1 MRPGAISSTVW
12 IALASTE
19 AWRVSGLVTAGNN
32 VKPDVWA
39 DASAIVTNVSRHSS
53 WLSRIPAPSKPAAS
67 TSWISWISSGIGAVP
82 GIRSETWTRFMAVGI
97 LRRTGEPWGPLR
109 GCPARAIG
117 AEEPEPEAVAADEE
131 GIASLHRS
139 ARIAL
144 SDDPRKSL
152 HCPRHRG

>member
-1 MRPGAISSTVW
+1 VYPVPTTTLMRPGAISSTVW

-39 DASAIVTNVSRHSS
+39 DASAIVANVSRHSS

-82 GIRSETWTRFMAVGI
+82 GIRSETWTRFMAWGFY
-97 LRRTGEPWGPLR
+97 GEQANHGDPLR
-109 GCPARAIG
+109 SLLGARLAT
-117 AEEPEPEAVAADEE
+117 P
-131 GIASLHRS
+131 
-139 ARIAL
+139 
-144 SDDPRKSL
+144 DPR
-152 HCPRHRG
+152 P